1 MASRV
6 WFLLGRKLSGEATL
20 DELRELELLLLYD
33 SELAS
38 KVEIHE
44 KYFRTSQENE
54 TFNDEGLNNKWQL
67 IAPKLRRGKEAV
79 PPAGSIAPQQK
90 AAPRLNKS
98 YILVFAFSLAI
109 VLIGVAFFRNNWS
122 VGKKNELKPV
132 VATKEKERTE
142 AVLPDGTK
150 VWLNSSSSISL
161 SDGFGITNREVT
173 LHGEAFFDVTHKAEL
188 PMIVHAN
195 KVNIMVKGT
204 AFNVRAYKNDS
215 TVEAILV
222 RGSVEMVANMRD
234 RKSRLLLKPN
244 EKVTVNLV
252 EKSITGNSRDAAS
265 PFILDSLVVEEQSGL
280 IPEIAWIQNKLV
292 FKNEPFGILKK
303 RMEQWYNVEIS
314 VKDDSLLK
322 ERFTGIFKEETIE
335 EALEAL
341 KYSYGFS
348 YIIKENKIEIMR

>member
-1 MASRV
+1 MSSRV
-6 WFLLGRKLSGEATL
+6 WVLLGRKLAGEATL
-20 DELRELELLLLYD
+20 DELRELELLLMCD
-33 SELAS
+33 PEMTS

-44 KYFRTSQENE
+44 KFFRKRQENE
-54 TFNDEGLNNKWQL
+54 MYDEEGLNNKWQL
-67 IAPKLRRGKEAV
+67 IAPILRSDKEPVSLAR
-79 PPAGSIAPQQK
+79 SIQPQQK
-90 AAPRLNKS
+90 VGHRVNKN
-98 YILVFAFSLAI
+98 YLVVFAFSLAI
-109 VLIGVAFFRNNWS
+109 VLIGVVFFRNNWS
-122 VGKKNELKPV
+122 VDGKDELKPV
-132 VATKEKERTE
+132 VVTKEKQRTE
-142 AVLPDGTK
+142 TVLPDGTK

-173 LHGEAFFDVTHKAEL
+173 LEGEAFFDVTHKAEL

-195 KVNIMVKGT
+195 EVNIIVKGT

-222 RGSVEMVANMRD
+222 RGIVEMVANMRD
-234 RKSRLLLKPN
+234 RKARLLLKPN
-244 EKVTVNLV
+244 EKATVNV
-252 EKSITGNSRDAAS
+252 VQKSMTGSSRDGVS

-292 FKNEPFGILKK
+292 FRNESFGILKK

-314 VKDDSLLK
+314 VNDDSLLK

-335 EALEAL
+335 EALDAL

-348 YIIKENKIEIMR
+348 YIIKGNKIEIMR